1 MHKGSQ
7 QSALAG
13 SGKGSV
19 TFSKAS
25 CCFSGLLKE
34 ETQSVHPQLATLP
47 LFQAATDRVTL
58 CVPWETESTMQIL
71 SGRSQEG
78 KQTKS
83 QVLKE
88 RVTTAMQIRV
98 TRTSCSLED
107 LSTEFSLHKTPAL
120 QPFYCPEW
128 FWLPLEG
135 VQKINFTLALYPTIR
150 VGLKVHAADA
160 TAAALV

>member
-1 MHKGSQ
+1 
-7 QSALAG
+7 
-13 SGKGSV
+13 
-19 TFSKAS
+19 
-25 CCFSGLLKE
+25 
-34 ETQSVHPQLATLP
+34 
-47 LFQAATDRVTL
+47 
-58 CVPWETESTMQIL
+58 MQIL

-98 TRTSCSLED
+98 TQTSCSLED